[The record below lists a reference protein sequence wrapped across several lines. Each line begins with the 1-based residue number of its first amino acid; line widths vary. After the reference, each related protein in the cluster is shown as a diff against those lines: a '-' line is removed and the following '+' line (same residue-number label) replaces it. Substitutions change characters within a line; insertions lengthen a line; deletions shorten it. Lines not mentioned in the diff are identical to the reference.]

1 MTMINTAVIGG
12 IAAVGSAAM
21 ASRSA
26 RKAAQSQSRSAEQG
40 IQEQRR
46 QFDAATR
53 LFQPYVDAGVGS
65 LGQQEALLGLSGPEA
80 QAEAIAQL
88 ESGSQFQSLVQQGE
102 AGILANASATGGL
115 RGGNV
120 QGALA
125 QFRPQMLQ
133 GMIQQQFQDL
143 GSLTNMGQASAARQ
157 AQAGQNTGTNI
168 SNLYGQ
174 QGAARAGAELAKGQ
188 AFGSALGSI
197 GNLFGSAS
205 RYQTLQGTGGTIPTG
220 LNQVSQQVLGQQYPV
235 FDPYQSPI
243 GYPSL
248 GGGI

>member
-1 MTMINTAVIGG
+1 MTMIKTAVIGG
-12 IAAVGSAAM
+12 IASIAGGAM
-21 ASRSA
+21 QSRAA
-26 RKAAQSQSRSAEQG
+26 RKAADAQSRSAEQG

-133 GMIQQQFQDL
+133 GMIQQQFQNL
-143 GSLTNMGQASAARQ
+143 GSLTNVGQASAARQ
-157 AQAGQNTGTNI
+157 AQAGQTTGTNI

-174 QGAARAGAELAKGQ
+174 QGAARAGAEEIRGQ

-197 GNLFGSAS
+197 GNLFGVYRGFQAMQPPLASAG
-205 RYQTLQGTGGTIPTG
+205 TLSA
-220 LNQVSQQVLGQQYPV
+220 LPV
-235 FDPYQSPI
+235 MQPYQSPI
-243 GYPSL
+243 GIPTY
-248 GGGI
+248 GGGP